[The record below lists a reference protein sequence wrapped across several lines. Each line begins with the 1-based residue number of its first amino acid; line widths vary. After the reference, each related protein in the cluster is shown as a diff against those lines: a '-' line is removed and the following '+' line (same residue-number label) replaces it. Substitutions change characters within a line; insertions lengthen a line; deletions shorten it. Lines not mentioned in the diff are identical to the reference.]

1 MKRILAVYDVDPFYA
16 QRFAEVANQREN
28 IPFTVMA
35 FTSMERLKNYVKEH
49 QVELLLINS
58 QVGQEEIR
66 QLGISRVVSLTE
78 GEGTDADYE
87 YPSVYKYQSSAGIIR
102 EVIACYS
109 ERTKEIYSA
118 ESGTPARII
127 GVYSPVGRCLKT
139 SFALTMG
146 QLMASDRRVLYITL
160 EDYSGMAAMTGEEYK
175 NDLSDVLYYF
185 GQGNFNLLR
194 LSGIVHSIG
203 NMDYIPPVRY
213 PEDLSQ
219 VSSSDMADMIQR
231 LAAESGYEIMII
243 DVGNYGHQ
251 AAPLLSVCQ
260 VIYMPVKE
268 DGISAAKI
276 QEFEDYLG
284 RVGKREVMDKVRKLK
299 LPYHRNFGKKENY
312 IEQLLWSE
320 LGDYVR
326 RLLRGGNRQEM
337 DF

>member
-1 MKRILAVYDVDPFYA
+1 MVSGGGGAFVLAGIWSVYSMVRRKALKERFAWFFSYVQGLLETGMRTPYSSLEADSWEVLRIGPFLWAGMTAFFDERGHRMKRILAVYDVDPFYA

-203 NMDYIPPVRY
+203 NMDYIPASEIPGGSFSGLLLGYGGYDPAPGGR
-213 PEDLSQ
+213 E
-219 VSSSDMADMIQR
+219 R
-231 LAAESGYEIMII
+231 L
-243 DVGNYGHQ
+243 
-251 AAPLLSVCQ
+251 
-260 VIYMPVKE
+260 
-268 DGISAAKI
+268 
-276 QEFEDYLG
+276 
-284 RVGKREVMDKVRKLK
+284 
-299 LPYHRNFGKKENY
+299 
-312 IEQLLWSE
+312 
-320 LGDYVR
+320 
-326 RLLRGGNRQEM
+326 
-337 DF
+337 

>member
-185 GQGNFNLLR
+185 GQGNFNL
-194 LSGIVHSIG
+194 
-203 NMDYIPPVRY
+203 
-213 PEDLSQ
+213 
-219 VSSSDMADMIQR
+219 
-231 LAAESGYEIMII
+231 
-243 DVGNYGHQ
+243 
-251 AAPLLSVCQ
+251 
-260 VIYMPVKE
+260 
-268 DGISAAKI
+268 
-276 QEFEDYLG
+276 F
-284 RVGKREVMDKVRKLK
+284 
-299 LPYHRNFGKKENY
+299 
-312 IEQLLWSE
+312 
-320 LGDYVR
+320 
-326 RLLRGGNRQEM
+326 
-337 DF
+337 

>member
-1 MKRILAVYDVDPFYA
+1 MKRILAVYDIDPFYA

-35 FTSMERLKNYVKEH
+35 FTSVERLKSYAREH
-49 QVELLLINS
+49 QIELLLISS
-58 QVGQEEIR
+58 QVSQEEIR
-66 QLGISRVVSLTE
+66 QLGISRVVFLTE
-78 GEGTDADYE
+78 GEGAGAEYE

-102 EVIACYS
+102 EVMACYS
-109 ERTKEIYSA
+109 EKTKEAYYT
-118 ESGTPARII
+118 ESGSSARII

-146 QLMASDRRVLYITL
+146 QLMASDRRVLYLTL
-160 EDYSGMAAMTGEEYK
+160 EDYSGMAVMTGEEYK
-175 NDLSDVLYYF
+175 SDLSDVLYYF

-213 PEDLSQ
+213 PEDLAQ
-219 VSSSDMADMIQR
+219 ISSSEMADMIRR

-260 VIYMPVKE
+260 IIYMPVKE

-276 QEFEDYLG
+276 QEFENYLG
-284 RVGKREVMDKVRKLK
+284 RVGKREVMEKVRKLK
-299 LPYHRNFGKKENY
+299 LPYHRSFGKKENY

-326 RLLRGGNRQEM
+326 RLLRGGSSQKI